1 MTGIKLELMTDV
13 DMFQFIEKG
22 LRGGIS
28 YIANRHGEANNK
40 YMSGYNTEKP
50 SKYIMYLD
58 ANNLYGWAMSQYLPT
73 GGFRWMTEKQI
84 QKVNLAACTEDRK
97 KGMILEVDLEYPKEL
112 HELHNDYPLAS
123 EKMKVT
129 KEILSPYC
137 KNIQEQFGISIG
149 QVAKLIPTLSS
160 KKNYVLH
167 YRNLQLYLSLGL
179 KLKKVYRVLEFHQSP
194 WLAQYI
200 NFNTQKRMNAK
211 NAFEKDFF
219 KLLYNSVFG
228 KTMEKIRKRIDVRLV
243 TDQKKLSKL
252 VSKPTFV
259 NSKIFNEDLVAVHK
273 IKETLTLDR
282 PAYAGM
288 CILDLSKTLTYD
300 FHYNYIKSRYNNKA
314 ELLLTDTDSL
324 CYEIETRNVYK
335 ELWEDKQLFDNSDY
349 PKDSPYF
356 SVENKKVIGKFK
368 DEAAGM
374 PIVEFI
380 GLRSKMYSYVKD
392 NGKNEKTAKGV
403 RKYVIKKNITHENYK
418 DCLLSRKQM
427 LHSMCTIRSDCHQIG
442 SYQLNKISLSCFDD
456 KRYILE
462 DGITSYAYGHK
473 NI

>member
-1 MTGIKLELMTDV
+1 
-13 DMFQFIEKG
+13 
-22 LRGGIS
+22 
-28 YIANRHGEANNK
+28 
-40 YMSGYNTEKP
+40 
-50 SKYIMYLD
+50 
-58 ANNLYGWAMSQYLPT
+58 
-73 GGFRWMTEKQI
+73 MTEKQI

-97 KGMILEVDLEYPKEL
+97 KGMILEVDLEYPTEL
-112 HELHNDYPLAS
+112 HELHNDYPLAA

-129 KEILSPYC
+129 KEMLSPYC

-179 KLKKVYRVLEFHQSP
+179 ELKKVHRVLEFDQSP

-219 KLLYNSVFG
+219 KLSNNSVFA
-228 KTMEKIRKRIDVRLV
+228 KTMENIRKRVDVRLV
-243 TDQKKLSKL
+243 TDQKKLSKF

-259 NSKIFNEDLVAVHK
+259 NSKIFSEDLVAVHK

-282 PAYAGM
+282 PAYVGM

-300 FHYNYIKSRYNNKA
+300 FHYNYVKSRYNNKA
-314 ELLLTDTDSL
+314 KLLFTDKDSL
-324 CYEIETRNVYK
+324 CYEIETQDIYE
-335 ELWEDKQLFDNSDY
+335 ELWQDRNLFDNSDY
-349 PKDSPYF
+349 PKDSKF
-356 SVENKKVIGKFK
+356 FDSTNKKVIGKFK

-380 GLRSKMYSYVKD
+380 GVRSKMYSYVTD

-403 RKYVIKKNITHENYK
+403 RKVCYK
-418 DCLLSRKQM
+418 EEYYS
-427 LHSMCTIRSDCHQIG
+427 
-442 SYQLNKISLSCFDD
+442 
-456 KRYILE
+456 
-462 DGITSYAYGHK
+462 
-473 NI
+473 

>member
-1 MTGIKLELMTDV
+1 
-13 DMFQFIEKG
+13 
-22 LRGGIS
+22 
-28 YIANRHGEANNK
+28 
-40 YMSGYNTEKP
+40 
-50 SKYIMYLD
+50 
-58 ANNLYGWAMSQYLPT
+58 
-73 GGFRWMTEKQI
+73 MTEKQI

-97 KGMILEVDLEYPKEL
+97 KGMILEVDLEYSTEL
-112 HELHNDYPLAS
+112 HEFHNDYPLAA

-129 KEILSPYC
+129 KEMLSPYC

-179 KLKKVYRVLEFHQSP
+179 KLKKVHRVLEFDQSP

-219 KLLYNSVFG
+219 KLMNNSVYG
-228 KTMEKIRKRIDVRLV
+228 KTCENLRKRVDVRLV
-243 TDQKKLSKL
+243 TDQNKLSK
-252 VSKPTFV
+252 VASKPTYV
-259 NSKIFNEDLVAVHK
+259 NSKIFTEDLVAVHK
-273 IKETLTLDR
+273 IKETLKLDR
-282 PAYAGM
+282 PAYVGM
-288 CILDLSKTLTYD
+288 CILDLSKTLMYD
-300 FHYNYIKSRYNNKA
+300 FHYNYIKKRYNNKA
-314 ELLLTDTDSL
+314 KLLFTDTDSL
-324 CYEIETRNVYK
+324 CYEIETQDIYE
-335 ELWEDKQLFDNSDY
+335 ELWQDRNLFDNSDY
-349 PKDSPYF
+349 PKDSKF
-356 SVENKKVIGKFK
+356 FDSTNKKVIGKFK

-380 GLRSKMYSYVKD
+380 GRRSKMFSYVTD

-418 DCLLSRKQM
+418 DCLLNGKQM
-427 LHSMCTIRSDCHQIG
+427 LHSMRTIRSDHHQIG

-456 KRYILE
+456 KRYIHE
-462 DGITSYAYGHK
+462 DGIHSYAYRHYQIGAPPRK
-473 NI
+473 